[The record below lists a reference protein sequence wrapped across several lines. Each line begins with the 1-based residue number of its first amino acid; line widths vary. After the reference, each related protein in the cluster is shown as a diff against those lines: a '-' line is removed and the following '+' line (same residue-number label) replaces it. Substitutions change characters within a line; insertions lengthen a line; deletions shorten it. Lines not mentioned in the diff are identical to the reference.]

1 MEAILPMA
9 TRTLPVLTEY
19 QYYAV
24 AIPTRYAVSRYTLFL
39 ALVDF
44 HAFKRAAPAWDL
56 PGALQQHVSTA
67 LTKAASSAKAASSE
81 LQGEIKQA
89 G

>member
-1 MEAILPMA
+1 MEYFPRLYS
-9 TRTLPVLTEY
+9 LWLY

-24 AIPTRYAVSRYTLFL
+24 AILTRYAVSRYTLFL

-56 PGALQQHVSTA
+56 PGTLQQPPNPNPNPNPN
-67 LTKAASSAKAASSE
+67 LNPNPNPDPDPNPNPDP
-81 LQGEIKQA
+81 
-89 G
+89 